1 MEAYSYQQTVKFYW
15 LRTFS
20 LDLNWII
27 SKISTIHFAY
37 KSKRDEH
44 QELSRIKNYESADSD
59 ENLENVFLSHVTN
72 SDHYVI
78 ITLLHDSN
86 QIASMDL
93 FTNSKGAEW

>member
-27 SKISTIHFAY
+27 SKISTIHFVY

-44 QELSRIKNYESADSD
+44 QELPSIKNYESADND

-78 ITLLHDSN
+78 ITLLRDSN

-93 FTNSKGAEW
+93 FTHSKGAEW